1 MGRYAFNKTI
11 RNLTALLFFIILLS
25 LHIQSYAQVVQPSK
39 GDIYKDDVVPR
50 MDVRIN
56 PDSLKWI
63 LDPVNKESDQTFKSD
78 FFFDNGQKKDTFFNI
93 GFGLRGN
100 TSRNSPKKSF
110 KISCKFLYT

>member
-1 MGRYAFNKTI
+1 MKISTTSNLLIKWKTVCF
-11 RNLTALLFFIILLS
+11 TFFLLVFGFINN
-25 LHIQSYAQVVQPSK
+25 AQVIHPPH
-39 GDIYKDDVVPR
+39 GDVFKDDIVPR
-50 MDVRIN
+50 IDMRIN

-110 KISCKFLYT
+110 